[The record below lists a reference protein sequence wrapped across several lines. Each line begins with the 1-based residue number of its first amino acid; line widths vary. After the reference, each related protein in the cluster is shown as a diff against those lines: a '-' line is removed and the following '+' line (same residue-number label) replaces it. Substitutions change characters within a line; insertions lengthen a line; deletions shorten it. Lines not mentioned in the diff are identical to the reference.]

1 MAGASISIDYEFPD
15 KAVADRLRALVD
27 AGEDLEPAF
36 IDIGEGL
43 LNSTHDRWEQQVDPE
58 GNAWEPLD
66 PKYQAR
72 KKKNADKIL
81 VLEGFMRDTLAY
93 NTTKSSLELGTPI
106 EKYGATHQFGDEERG
121 IPARPYLGFSEDDDQ
136 MIEDILLDHFEE
148 ALR

>member
-15 KAVADRLRALVD
+15 KAIAARLRALVD

-58 GNAWEPLD
+58 GNPWEPLD

-81 VLEGFMRDTLAY
+81 VLEGYMRDTLAY
-93 NTTKSSLELGTPI
+93 NTTRSSLELGTTV
-106 EKYGATHQFGDEERG
+106 EKYGATHQYGDEERG
-121 IPARPYLGFSEDDDQ
+121 IPARPYLGFSDDDDQ
-136 MIEDILLDHFEE
+136 MIEDILLDHFAM
-148 ALR
+148 ALK

>member
-1 MAGASISIDYEFPD
+1 MAGASISIDYKLPD
-15 KAVADRLRALVD
+15 KEIAARLRALVD

-43 LNSTHDRWEQQVDPE
+43 LNSTHDRWDQQVDPE
-58 GNAWEPLD
+58 GNPWEPLD

-72 KKKNADKIL
+72 KEKNAEKIL

-93 NTTKSSLELGTPI
+93 NTSSQSMEMGTNLI
-106 EKYGATHQFGDEERG
+106 QGATHQFGDDDRG
-121 IPARPYLGFSEDDDQ
+121 IPARPYLGVSEDDEQ
-136 MIEDILLDHFEE
+136 MIIDTLHDHFQN

>member
-1 MAGASISIDYEFPD
+1 MAGASISIDYTIPD
-15 KAVADRLRALVD
+15 KEIAARLRALAD

-36 IDIGEGL
+36 IDIGESL
-43 LNSTHDRWEQQVDPE
+43 LNSHRERWDSQVDAE
-58 GNAWEPLD
+58 GNPWEPLN

-93 NTTKSSLELGTPI
+93 NTSPSSLELGTNRI
-106 EKYGATHQFGDEERG
+106 QGASMQFGDEDRG
-121 IPARPYLGFSEDDDQ
+121 IPARPFLGISADDEQ
-136 MIEDILLDHFEE
+136 MIIDTLHDHFLD

>member
-15 KAVADRLRALVD
+15 KEIAARLRKLID

-36 IDIGEGL
+36 IDIGEGF

-58 GNAWEPLD
+58 GNPWEPLD

-81 VLEGFMRDTLAY
+81 VLEGYMRDTLAY
-93 NTTKSSLELGTPI
+93 NTSPRSMEMGTNLI
-106 EKYGATHQFGDEERG
+106 QGATHQFGDDERG
-121 IPARPYLGFSEDDDQ
+121 IPARPYLGVSEDDEQ
-136 MIEDILLDHFEE
+136 MIEDILQDHFEE

>member
-1 MAGASISIDYEFPD
+1 MAGASISIDYKFPD
-15 KAVADRLRALVD
+15 KEIAARLRALVD

-72 KKKNADKIL
+72 KKKNADKVL

-93 NTTKSSLELGTPI
+93 NTSRQSMEMGTNLI
-106 EKYGATHQFGDEERG
+106 QGATHQFGDEERG
-121 IPARPYLGFSEDDDQ
+121 IPAREYLGVSEDDEQ
-136 MIEDILLDHFEE
+136 MMEDTLHDHFLE